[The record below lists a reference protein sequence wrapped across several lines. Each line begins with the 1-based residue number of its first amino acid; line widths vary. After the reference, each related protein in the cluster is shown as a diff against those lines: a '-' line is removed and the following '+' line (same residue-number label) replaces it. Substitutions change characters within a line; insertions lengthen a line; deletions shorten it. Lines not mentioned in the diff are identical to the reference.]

1 MLDNQTYTT
10 LCKHA
15 KKHPIILHVKRKGT
29 ALLPKLIQ
37 FFSYITCTYSLYS
50 KLRLDENK
58 RALNLAFKRAKR
70 FNVNHTACVFYS
82 SEFEE
87 LYVFQNNKYNNCH
100 ILPLS
105 KYLETTDAE
114 IRADILL
121 DKKII
126 QDILYEHINFLS
138 KNILYSVKSAIGS
151 YSIFK
156 KSVNESNK
164 LQQYCTQSILDL
176 YEKICINLEFSN
188 YTNINKQND
197 KITPRELCQ
206 ALYFNNKNLQGTIKV
221 VKLQ

>member
-1 MLDNQTYTT
+1 MLSKNEYTT
-10 LCKHA
+10 LCEHA
-15 KKHPIILHVKRKGT
+15 KKHPIILHVKRKGI

-37 FFSYITCTYSLYS
+37 FFGYVACTYNLHS
-50 KLRLDENK
+50 KLRLEGNK
-58 RALNLAFKRAKR
+58 RAFNLAFKRAKR
-70 FNVNHTACVFYS
+70 FNVNHTACIFYS

-87 LYVFQNNKYNNCH
+87 LYVFQNNKNNSCH
-100 ILPLS
+100 ILPLL

-121 DKKII
+121 DKKIS
-126 QDILYEHINFLS
+126 QEILYEHINSLS
-138 KNILYSVKSAIGS
+138 KNVAYSIKSAIGS

-156 KSVNESNK
+156 KSVNEPDK

-176 YEKICINLEFSN
+176 YEKSCIDLEFSN
-188 YTNINKQND
+188 YTKINKQND

>member
-1 MLDNQTYTT
+1 MLYKNEYTA

-15 KKHPIILHVKRKGT
+15 QKHPIILHVKRKGT
-29 ALLPKLIQ
+29 ALLPGVIQ
-37 FFSYITCTYSLYS
+37 FFSYVACTYSLYF
-50 KLRLDENK
+50 KLRLKGNK
-58 RALNLAFKRAKR
+58 RAFSLAFKRAKR
-70 FNVNHTACVFYS
+70 FNVNHTACIFYS
-82 SEFEE
+82 NEFRE
-87 LYVFQNNKYNNCH
+87 LYVFQNNKSTNCH

-105 KYLETTDAE
+105 KYLETIDAE

-121 DKKII
+121 DKKIS
-126 QDILYEHINFLS
+126 QEILYEHINFLS
-138 KNILYSVKSAIGS
+138 KNIKYSIKSAIGS

-156 KSVNESNK
+156 KSVNEFNN

-176 YEKICINLEFSN
+176 YEKSCVDLEFSN